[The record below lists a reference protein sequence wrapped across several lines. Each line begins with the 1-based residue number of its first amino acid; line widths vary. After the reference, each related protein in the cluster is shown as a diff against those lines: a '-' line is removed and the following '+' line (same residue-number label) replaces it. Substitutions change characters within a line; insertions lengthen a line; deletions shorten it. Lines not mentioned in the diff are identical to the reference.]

1 MSESICIRKDPLKP
15 DQFINNANKI
25 DEAIKKNSCFV
36 FYFSPDPDAVGASVA
51 LALYIRRYGKECI
64 IYLPDGFDRNLD
76 FLFDIAIYNNIN
88 VVQDME
94 IIKKAVEN
102 DGAVIVSCD
111 TPAHFLLPNNGQLLS
126 FLDEKSAQTHIEIDH
141 HFGADSE
148 QIFRNAFTLFA
159 KTNSCC
165 EIIAEFFAA
174 AGFGIKDLSE
184 DDALNMLKTYDLMKI
199 DLDKYFPRN
208 IVLSLLVGICFDT
221 QLGKFVTNQAS
232 YDRWFALLSGRLTDL
247 TWGDARKISTSQMVF
262 DTINR
267 MNETKKKTLERYVAK
282 TSAAKGIGLL
292 VMPPVDK
299 YESLSKSKDS
309 TCVFCKLTGDFSNMV
324 PDFAG
329 AVGIFAYY
337 DSLYQLYYVKVRR
350 TAEFKEYDLRE
361 LESLF
366 NKVFKAYF
374 LGGGGHEGATSFRIA
389 DIGRA
394 LFMRKIRQFRDELVI
409 LIGDKTAPYERQ
421 T

>member
-1 MSESICIRKDPLKP
+1 MSESICIQKDPLRP
-15 DQFINNANKI
+15 DQFISNANKI
-25 DEAIKKNSCFV
+25 NEIIRTGKSFI

-64 IYLPDGFDRNLD
+64 IYLPDGFDKNLD

-88 VVQDME
+88 VVQDMA
-94 IIKKAVEN
+94 IVKSIVEN
-102 DGAVIVSCD
+102 QDAVIVSCD
-111 TPAHFLLPNNGQLLS
+111 TPTHFLLPNNEQMLA
-126 FLDEKSAQTHIEIDH
+126 FLDEKSTQTHIEIDH

-148 QIFRNAFTLFA
+148 QTFRNAVPLFA

-165 EIIAEFFAA
+165 EIIAEFFTVL
-174 AGFGIKDLSE
+174 GFNIMNLSE
-184 DDALNMLKTYDLMKI
+184 EDANNMLKTEDIKEI
-199 DLDKYFPRN
+199 DFDRYFPRN

-221 QLGKFVTNQAS
+221 HFGKFVTNKDS
-232 YDRWFALLSGRLTDL
+232 YDRWFTLLSDRLTDL

-267 MNETKKKTLERYVAK
+267 MNETKKKTLERYVTK
-282 TSAAKGIGLL
+282 TSAVKGIGLL

-299 YESLSKSKDS
+299 YESLAKSKDS

-329 AVGIFAYY
+329 AIGIFAYY
-337 DSLYQLYYVKVRR
+337 DNLYQLYYVKIRR
-350 TAEFKEYDLRE
+350 TSEFKGYDLRN

-366 NKVFKAYF
+366 NKVFNAYF

-389 DIGRA
+389 DIGRVA
-394 LFMRKIRQFRDELVI
+394 FVRKIKQFRDELVS
-409 LIGDKTAPYERQ
+409 LIGDKTAPYAKNM
-421 T
+421 